1 MEHLFIFVD
10 GTIKASDDIPPEVL
24 NEHEAGTVTIINTSV
39 CAVLDDRNE
48 WELIEKIPST
58 PVLKHVVR
66 MGDRGCG
73 KTVANMPKESLG
85 LLSKV
90 LGMDE

>member
-48 WELIEKIPST
+48 WKIIEKMPS
-58 PVLKHVVR
+58 PPLL
-66 MGDRGCG
+66 
-73 KTVANMPKESLG
+73 ESV
-85 LLSKV
+85 KV
-90 LGMDE
+90 D

>member
-48 WELIEKIPST
+48 WEIIEKIPS
-58 PVLKHVVR
+58 P
-66 MGDRGCG
+66 
-73 KTVANMPKESLG
+73 P
-85 LLSKV
+85 LLEGV
-90 LGMDE
+90 EIA